1 MGRVK
6 RLVFGGTEPASQHVN
21 RSVRKLHT
29 THTML
34 ICQTPFVR
42 IRTFLRPNARWVLLR
57 LSITWADM
65 NSTNTELNNNE
76 GNISAPLVKISIDD
90 RRWGTDFTL
99 VPIKKLAL
107 TFPKK
112 KGLVHAL
119 EQLRDKFESILGQF

>member
-29 THTML
+29 THTTL

-57 LSITWADM
+57 LSIAWAAM
-65 NSTNTELNNNE
+65 NSTNTELNDNE
-76 GNISAPLVKISIDD
+76 GDISAPLVKISIDD
-90 RRWGTDFTL
+90 REMGNGFYTSSHKEISSDL
-99 VPIKKLAL
+99 SK
-107 TFPKK
+107 
-112 KGLVHAL
+112 
-119 EQLRDKFESILGQF
+119 E